1 MDIKFL
7 PTPPTD
13 NLYKFMAIFGA
24 WALLILAG
32 FMMGIGY
39 LGFKS
44 RQEMQQTVAYYRTT
58 GTIRDIQDR
67 LAAIQAGRPKD
78 AIVSWAPLHDGS
90 DAEKAFLQNALKSN
104 QAYLARHHDD
114 LDRHDVWTFW
124 QIFSAT
130 DGLFFILVLGGVGI
144 FCFIFGFLR
153 WRHIQHISNA
163 ILHGEL
169 AFQEMANQKLQ
180 LELEAMTPP
189 PSQPPHPTPIPDTSP
204 S

>member
-24 WALLILAG
+24 WALLILAV
-32 FMMGIGY
+32 FMMGVGY

-44 RQEMQQTVAYYRTT
+44 KEETQQTIAYYRTT
-58 GTIRDIQDR
+58 STVRHIQDR
-67 LAAIQAGRPKD
+67 LAAIQAGRLED

-90 DAEKAFLQNALKSN
+90 DAEKTFLQNALQNN
-104 QAYLARHHDD
+104 QTYLAHHHGDA
-114 LDRHDVWTFW
+114 DRHDVWTFW

-130 DGLFFILVLGGVGI
+130 DGLFFILVLGGTGI

-153 WRHIQHISNA
+153 WQHIQSISDA
-163 ILHGEL
+163 ILRGEL
-169 AFQEMANQKLQ
+169 AFQEMTNQKIRC
-180 LELEAMTPP
+180 ELEATAPSPP
-189 PSQPPHPTPIPDTSP
+189 KSP
-204 S
+204 RSIL